1 MEGRSES
8 KAERGEEGGVSE
20 SKAERGGGGG
30 RRSE

>member
-20 SKAERGGGGG
+20 SKAERGGRG
-30 RRSE
+30 RSE